1 MPATYQ
7 KIKVTEELLNQETG
21 NYFVYGDN
29 EARQGTAGAAA
40 LRTNPKAIGFIT
52 RRHPDAKPSSY
63 FKPEEYIKP
72 FFQQLE
78 QLHNIIKN
86 APQQKFYISKIGS
99 GASNKYYI
107 WERVVKH
114 NLIDT
119 LGSYDNVVFC
129 WEE

>member
-7 KIKVTEELLNQETG
+7 KIKVTEDFLNQNTSY
-21 NYFVYGDN
+21 YFVYGDN

-40 LRTNPKAIGFIT
+40 LRTNPRAIGFIT
-52 RRHPDAKPSSY
+52 KRHPDAKPSTH

-72 FFQQLE
+72 FFLQLV
-78 QLHNIIKN
+78 QLNDIIKS

-99 GASNKYYI
+99 GAANKYYI
-107 WERVVKH
+107 WERVIHH
-114 NLIDT
+114 NLVEA
-119 LGSYDNVVFC
+119 LGEYDNVVFC